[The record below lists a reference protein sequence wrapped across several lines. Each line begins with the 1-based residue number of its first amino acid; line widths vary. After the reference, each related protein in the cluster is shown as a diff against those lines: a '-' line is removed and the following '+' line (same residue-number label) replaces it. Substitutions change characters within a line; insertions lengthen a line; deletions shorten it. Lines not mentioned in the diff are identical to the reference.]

1 MDEPPYAPPV
11 VDQAAKTRW
20 QITDPRCPLG
30 LRVMAV
36 CNFVV
41 AALGTVA
48 VVALAVGQDNRYNVW
63 TIEGPVTWEHHL
75 MILMRLAAVMTVF
88 FSGLGY
94 LRLRRAQGWLL
105 GNGYALIALANT
117 ALYAFLLE
125 EFGTSSLLWLPFPV
139 ITLILLNTTYRKS
152 FVGGQAPAE

>member
-11 VDQAAKTRW
+11 AERPAKSRW
-20 QITDPRCPLG
+20 QVTDSRCPLG

-36 CNFVV
+36 CNFIV
-41 AALGTVA
+41 AALGTI
-48 VVALAVGQDNRYNVW
+48 VVVGLAVGQDSRYDVW
-63 TIEGPVTWEHHL
+63 KIEGPVTWKNHV
-75 MILMRLAAVMTVF
+75 MILMRLAGVMTVF

-94 LRLRRAQGWLL
+94 LRLRRAQGWVL
-105 GNGYALIALANT
+105 GNLYALIALANT

-125 EFGTSSLLWLPFPV
+125 EFGTLSLLWLPFPV

-152 FVGGQAPAE
+152 FVGGEDPQE